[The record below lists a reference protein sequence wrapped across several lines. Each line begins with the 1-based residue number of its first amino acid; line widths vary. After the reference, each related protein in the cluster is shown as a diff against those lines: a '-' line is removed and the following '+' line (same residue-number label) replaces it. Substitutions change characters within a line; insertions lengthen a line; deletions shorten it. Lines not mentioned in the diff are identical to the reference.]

1 MGSGKVSSARLANV
15 KPSGRSLQSE
25 MGIVARICCLKD
37 RSVNGHAVA
46 SPNVCLARL
55 EEDDYLQSFGHE
67 FIKQ

>member
-1 MGSGKVSSARLANV
+1 MSSARLENV
-15 KPSGRSLQSE
+15 KPSGRSLRSE
-25 MGIVARICCLKD
+25 MGIVAPICCRKD

-67 FIKQ
+67 FIK